1 MDVLVL
7 TVFLSLVLAAGFMC
21 LYAHHRQTSRYNS
34 AEREALLPL
43 EEDGPPIKSP
53 KKPSK

>member
-7 TVFLSLVLAAGFMC
+7 TVFLSLVLAVGFIC
-21 LYAHHRQTSRYNS
+21 LFARHRQSSRYAS

-43 EEDGPPIKSP
+43 EEDGPPLQRPKS
-53 KKPSK
+53 